1 MKSKFYL
8 IFNSS
13 DNFIPIVSVEA
24 EKNVQPIKNCS
35 KEIMYSDGPGL
46 LKCINKDKT

>member
-13 DNFIPIVSVEA
+13 DNFIPIISVEA
-24 EKNVQPIKNCS
+24 EKMFGQLKIVQKKLCTQMAQ
-35 KEIMYSDGPGL
+35 EF
-46 LKCINKDKT
+46 